1 MSRSSEQC
9 SLLMRSLL
17 LAYCSAVGEAL
28 GETVPL
34 PFLPISV
41 CHFYLLLWRSGSATS
56 WLLFRGNFSIYSCRL
71 VSGKKGW
78 VQDFPLPASWTSFS
92 CTCFLFQVS
101 DWHSMLC
108 FPIFSPLSTAS
119 VVPLLVIWTERKV
132 VLQNINWTFIRTD
145 DCTSLVG
152 EKKKF

>member
-28 GETVPL
+28 GETVSL

-101 DWHSMLC
+101 DWQSMLC
-108 FPIFSPLSTAS
+108 FPIFSPLSIHTFVGDKVGANCDD
-119 VVPLLVIWTERKV
+119 PRTKERQCQRMLKLLH
-132 VLQNINWTFIRTD
+132 N
-145 DCTSLVG
+145 CTHLTW
-152 EKKKF
+152 